1 MYNFFYKFDD
11 NAWFP
16 VENSPQTMLNWQKM
30 YITRAVT
37 RVVTRSSYGN
47 ALYYCLSIFEELGN
61 VW

>member
-30 YITRAVT
+30 YHNA
-37 RVVTRSSYGN
+37 YGN
-47 ALYYCLSIFEELGN
+47 TCGN
-61 VW
+61 TFKLW